1 MRLNRRQAIG
11 VLGGLPAVLAV
22 PHGDVLARP
31 GRSRTWAVAQQATE
45 AVTGIDPADMDLAV
59 SPRDDF
65 YRFANGG
72 WLDRTTIPSDRS
84 SFGVLREL
92 NMRTTKQVIGLL
104 ENLTDS
110 DALDEGTDEW
120 KVVQFFRQGTDLAT
134 RNAQGIAPIQTALDR
149 IQGIGDLDGLH
160 AFLIDA
166 FELGVPHVFGVDVG
180 KDLSDS
186 SVYSLY
192 LDGPYLGMPNRDYYL
207 DDTPSN
213 LEAREAY
220 IATCADLLRHAGHA
234 EGTARN
240 DAEAVFDLERRLA
253 AETLTREE
261 QQDYSLINNPV
272 TVAELREIY
281 PAFDWDA
288 YFQWLGLENV
298 STVIATELGYMQALG
313 DLLNDTPIEAIR
325 DYLTL
330 TLMWSSST
338 TLSEEIEATAFR
350 FDSALSGTDKQVPLE
365 ERVLGEIENG
375 MSEALGKLYVAAY
388 FPPEAKARIS
398 GLVDQIVEAFGDRLE
413 RNAWMTDATR
423 AKALE
428 KLSRLGVK
436 VGYPDVWRTFE
447 AVEVADSFSQT
458 ALNASNADYFRRIA
472 KYGTPVDRD
481 EWEDSPHVVN
491 AFYNFLSNDITFP
504 AAILQAPLFDAE
516 ADPASNFGAIGMII
530 GHEITHGF
538 DATGSQFNVDGNLAN
553 WWSPEDEAAFQALN
567 QRVVEQYSAIEV
579 LPGVFVDG
587 QITIGENVAD
597 LGGVQVAH
605 DALGAYLEA
614 NGSSLDAV
622 LNGPLRDIDPAAE
635 ASPIAAYATP
645 IASPVSAT
653 PVAVQAAAAFT
664 QQERF
669 YIAAATAWRMKIRDA
684 ALTMQVQTDE
694 HSPAE
699 VRATQPIRN
708 MDGFHE
714 TFATQPGDAMYIAPE
729 DRLVIW

>member
-1 MRLNRRQAIG
+1 MRMSRRQALG
-11 VLGGLPAVLAV
+11 VLGGLPAVLAM
-22 PHGDVLARP
+22 PRMEAAARP
-31 GRSRTWAVAQQATE
+31 ASSHTMALAQQTAK
-45 AVTGIDPADMDLAV
+45 AVVGIDPADMDLTV

-84 SFGVLREL
+84 SFGVLRDL
-92 NMRTTKQVIGLL
+92 TIRTSRQIIGLL
-104 ENLTDS
+104 ENLAGS

-120 KVVQFFRQGTDLAT
+120 KVVQFFQQGTDLAT
-134 RNAQGIAPIQTALDR
+134 RNAQGIAPVQTALDR
-149 IQGIGDLDGLH
+149 IAEIVDLEDLH
-160 AFLIDA
+160 AFLTDA
-166 FELGVPHVFGVDVG
+166 LVLGVPHFFGISVD

-186 SVYSLY
+186 SVYALY

-220 IATCADLLRHAGHA
+220 IATCADLLLHAGHA
-234 EGTARN
+234 ENTARD
-240 DAEAVFDLERRLA
+240 DAEAVFELERRLA
-253 AETLTREE
+253 AETMTREE
-261 QQDYSLINNPV
+261 QQDFSLINNPV
-272 TVAELREIY
+272 SVVELREMY
-281 PAFDWDA
+281 PAFGWGA
-288 YFQWLGLENV
+288 YFKWLGLENV
-298 STVIATELGYMQALG
+298 STVITTELGYMQTLG
-313 DLLNDTPIEAIR
+313 GILQDTPIGAIR

-330 TLMWSSST
+330 TLMWSAAT
-338 TLSEEIEATAFR
+338 TLSEEIEATAFQFSR
-350 FDSALSGTDKQVPLE
+350 ALSGTDEQAPLE
-365 ERVLGEIENG
+365 ERVLDEIENG

-398 GLVDQIVEAFGDRLE
+398 ELVDQVVDEFGHRLE

-423 AKALE
+423 GKALE
-428 KLSRLGVK
+428 KLSKLGVK
-436 VGYPDVWRTFE
+436 VGYPDVWRSFK

-458 ALNASNADYFRRIA
+458 ALNASNADYFRQIA
-472 KYGTPVDRD
+472 KYGTPVDNS

-538 DATGSQFNVDGNLAN
+538 DATGSQFNVDGNLAS
-553 WWSPEDEAAFQALN
+553 WWSPEDEVAFEALN

-622 LNGPLRDIDPAAE
+622 LNGPMHAIEPEPE
-635 ASPIAAYATP
+635 ASPIAAFATP
-645 IASPVSAT
+645 SASPVSAT
-653 PVAVQAAAAFT
+653 PVAVEAAASFT
-664 QQERF
+664 QRERF
-669 YIAAATAWRMKIRDA
+669 HIAAATAWRMKIRDA
-684 ALTMQVQTDE
+684 ALTLQVQTDE

-714 TFATQPGDAMYIAPE
+714 TFETKPGDAMYIAPE